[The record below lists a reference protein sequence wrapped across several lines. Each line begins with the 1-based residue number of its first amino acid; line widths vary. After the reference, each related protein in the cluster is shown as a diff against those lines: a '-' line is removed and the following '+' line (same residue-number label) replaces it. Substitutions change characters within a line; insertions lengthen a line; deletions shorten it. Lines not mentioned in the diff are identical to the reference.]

1 MDRLDKMDNSERQQN
16 NIHNIRLRSQQR
28 PQASGTPPLSPRLIG
43 AISSDTRIPMPS
55 PIEVIMDSPLSVAL
69 ETPHL
74 SPRLIGAISSDTRI
88 PMPSPTEVIIDGPL
102 PVAQVDHN
110 PAIPRRPLR
119 LLRGIRGL
127 GRATF
132 SRIRNM
138 RTRNVN
144 QDANRPNQDA
154 NRPNQDA
161 SSPNPGEGQVT
172 FDAERTRNSHT
183 PIRGDEN
190 LVGIPDFP
198 TELRTDEE
206 DRARVT
212 LPQRP
217 SGLNIENLV
226 GIPDFPTE
234 LRTDEEDRARVT
246 LPQRPSGL
254 NIENLV
260 GIPDFPTEQQQG
272 TQPQDQAHIVAEE
285 EHVLQVVPQDHIT
298 ILVGEVPQ
306 DHIVAWADEVPQDQI
321 LVEADVAQQPAQIQR
336 FNPRQFRQ
344 DTQES

>member
-212 LPQRP
+212 L
-217 SGLNIENLV
+217 L
-226 GIPDFPTE
+226 
-234 LRTDEEDRARVT
+234 
-246 LPQRPSGL
+246 QRPSGL